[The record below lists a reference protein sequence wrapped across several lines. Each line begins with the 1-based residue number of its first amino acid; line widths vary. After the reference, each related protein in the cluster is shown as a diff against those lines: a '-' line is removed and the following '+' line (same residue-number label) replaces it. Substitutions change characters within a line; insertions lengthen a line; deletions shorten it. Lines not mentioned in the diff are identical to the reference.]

1 MAEAVQRYHN
11 QREIVTLARH
21 ISRQSVKQ
29 ELRER
34 GHKLYRQYSFK
45 QLCEQADEYL
55 LAHIDE
61 VFAEIRARQV
71 RAELQVRKPKPSNQ
85 RGISVQMSGSKW
97 WGLG

>member
-1 MAEAVQRYHN
+1 MSDG
-11 QREIVTLARH
+11 EIITLARH
-21 ISRQSVKQ
+21 ISRECVKQ
-29 ELRER
+29 ELRR
-34 GHKLYRQYSFK
+34 QGHNLYRQYSFK

-71 RAELQVRKPKPSNQ
+71 RAELQVRARLERNAQKPKPSNQ

-97 WGLG
+97 RFV